1 MNNPNAKAAV
11 LASLIGDSLAL
22 GPHWIYDVRKLNKT
36 FGRATDPVAPPD
48 GSYHDGKAAGDQT
61 HYGDQVLVLL
71 ESVAA
76 LGRFDQEDW
85 SQRWRDLFSD
95 YGDYIDKATSIT
107 LSNYAA
113 GEGVE
118 TAGSSSEDLSGAAR
132 SAPLLPFLAAD
143 PAGLVAAARAQTG
156 LTHNNPLVLDGAEFL
171 TRTALAA
178 LNGSDPVSAL
188 KEAAGFEYREL
199 PIGQWLDKGLASVE
213 TKTVRA
219 VFDFGQDCNIHG
231 AMPSV
236 IHLIAKYPTDLETA
250 LIEST
255 MAGGDSAGR
264 NLAVGMI
271 LGAGLGLE
279 AIPQRWLDSV
289 NCVDRVE
296 ELLG

>member
-1 MNNPNAKAAV
+1 MNPNAKAAV

-22 GPHWIYDVRKLNKT
+22 GPHWIYDVRRLHNA
-36 FGRATDPVAPPD
+36 FGRATDPVAPPA
-48 GSYHDGKAAGDQT
+48 GSYHDGKAAGDLT
-61 HYGDQVLVLL
+61 HYGDQVFVLL
-71 ESVAA
+71 ESIASQ
-76 LGRFDQEDW
+76 GRFDLNDW

-95 YGDYIDKATSIT
+95 YEDYIDKATSIT

-113 GEGVE
+113 GAGPE

-143 PAGLVAAARAQTG
+143 PAGLIAAARAQAG

-171 TRTALAA
+171 ARAALAV
-178 LNGSDPVSAL
+178 LSGVDPVGAL
-188 KEAAGFEYREL
+188 EEAAGGDYQDL
-199 PIGQWLDKGLASVE
+199 PARQWLDMGLASAKTE
-213 TKTVRA
+213 TVQA
-219 VFDFGQDCNIHG
+219 VSELGQSCNINS
-231 AMPSV
+231 ALPAV
-236 IHLIAKYPTDLETA
+236 IHLIAKYPADLETA

-271 LGAGLGLE
+271 LGAALGPE
-279 AIPQRWLDSV
+279 AIPQRWLDAV
-289 NCVDRVE
+289 KCVGRVE